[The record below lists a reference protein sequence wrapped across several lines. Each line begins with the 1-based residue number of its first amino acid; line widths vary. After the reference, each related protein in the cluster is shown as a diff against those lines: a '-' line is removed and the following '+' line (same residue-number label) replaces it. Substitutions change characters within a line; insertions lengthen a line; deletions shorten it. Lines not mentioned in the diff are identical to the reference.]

1 MENILV
7 ANRRKMVT
15 NRRNILTHRRN
26 MLANIRRD
34 ILANKRSNMLAN
46 KRSHMFANRSEY
58 GQIWCWQIEERA
70 DLVQVRFAPISNRW
84 FIIELRPHAAD

>member
-26 MLANIRRD
+26 

-46 KRSHMFANRSEY
+46 MGKY
-58 GQIWCWQIEERA
+58 GA
-70 DLVQVRFAPISNRW
+70 GK
-84 FIIELRPHAAD
+84 

>member
-1 MENILV
+1 MENILL
-7 ANRRKMVT
+7 ANRRNMVT
-15 NRRNILTHRRN
+15 NRRNILTHYRRN
-26 MLANIRRD
+26 

-46 KRSHMFANRSEY
+46 RSKYACKY